1 MKEYKKPASLN
12 VARSKLESAKG
23 GSTGFAEGFAAGIRG
38 GYDSKINTPV
48 KRIAVIRSN

>member
-23 GSTGFAEGFAAGIRG
+23 GTGFAEGFAAGIKG
-38 GYDSKINTPV
+38 GYDSKLNTPV
-48 KRIAVIRSN
+48 KRIAVVRSN